1 MIKIRLFDS
10 QKRIGSGLQ
19 ELTVQL
25 LNMPNQECLI
35 GRSPNAFVVLDGQE
49 VSRLHAKIFAHDE
62 QYYFEDLASSGGS
75 WLNDQV
81 ATAHRQY
88 ALKVG
93 DVITIGRFVIMISQ
107 IGDLNESTI
116 MVTKPELTPEEYMP
130 VYAVKPQRF
139 TRWRKGDI
147 TLNCIE
153 VISETQ
159 DVKTFRLVAD
169 PPILFS
175 YQPGQFITLD
185 LEINGE
191 EVLRSYS
198 ISSTPSRPH
207 SLEITV
213 KRVPA
218 AEQNLPAG
226 LVSNWLH
233 DNVIVGSQLKVN
245 GPLGKFSF
253 FQYPSRKLLF
263 ISGGSGI
270 TPMMGMSRW
279 LCDTGA
285 ECDVAFFHSARTPAD
300 VIYQQELML
309 MSARHSNFQPFVTV
323 TQSQSGQSWLGL
335 TGRLSPEM
343 LKSVV
348 PDFLDRMIFVCGP
361 APFMSATKDLI
372 ASLNFPMER
381 YHEESFGSPKKKSLS
396 GAPTGP
402 QGLAEPVPGLVEPV
416 QGSGGLRAMLKNSDT
431 EVQQPSLEA
440 SAALNT
446 TGANPKKAAHS
457 SKVASLIAVVFQK
470 SGQQVDGDGEESIL
484 AMAEQQGVKIRS
496 SCRSGACGT
505 CKKKKISGTV
515 QMDDFDPDALEPEEQ
530 EAGYILT
537 CVAFPRDQV
546 VMDA

>member
-19 ELTVQL
+19 ELSIQL
-25 LNMPNQECLI
+25 SEVPNQECLI
-35 GRSPNAFVVLDGQE
+35 GRSPTAFVVLDGQE
-49 VSRLHAKIFAHDE
+49 VSRLHAKIFFHDD

-81 ATAHRQY
+81 ATANLKY

-93 DVITIGRFVIMISQ
+93 DVLTIGRFVIMISQ
-107 IGDLNESTI
+107 IGDPDQSTI
-116 MVTKPELTPEEYMP
+116 MVVRPEPTPEEYMP
-130 VYAVKPQRF
+130 VFAVKPQRF

-147 TLNCIE
+147 ELTCVE
-153 VISETQ
+153 VISETH
-159 DVKTFRLVAD
+159 DVKTLRLVAD

-175 YQPGQFITLD
+175 YQPGQFVTLE
-185 LEINGE
+185 LEIDGE

-213 KRVPA
+213 KRVPPA
-218 AEQNLPAG
+218 DQELPPG

-233 DNVIVGSQLKVN
+233 DNISVGSKLKIN

-309 MSARHSNFQPFVTV
+309 MSARHPNFKPFVTV

-343 LKSVV
+343 LRSVV

-361 APFMSATKDLI
+361 AAFMSATKDLV
-372 ASLNFPMER
+372 ASLDFPMER
-381 YHEESFGSPKKKSLS
+381 YHEESFGSPKAKKLLS
-396 GAPTGP
+396 GQPTGP
-402 QGLAEPVPGLVEPV
+402 QGN
-416 QGSGGLRAMLKNSDT
+416 GGLRAMLKNSESPLVDT
-431 EVQQPSLEA
+431 APSVEMDTIA
-440 SAALNT
+440 DPNIVVSA
-446 TGANPKKAAHS
+446 
-457 SKVASLIAVVFQK
+457 VAVVFQK
-470 SGQQVDGDGEESIL
+470 SNQQANCDGEESIL
-484 AMAEQQGVKIRS
+484 TVAEQQGVKIRS

-515 QMDDFDPDALEPEEQ
+515 QMDDFDPDALEPAEQ
-530 EAGYILT
+530 KAGYILT

-546 VMDA
+546 VIDA

>member
-25 LNMPNQECLI
+25 SNMPNEECLI
-35 GRSPNAFVVLDGQE
+35 GRSPTAFVVLDGQE

-81 ATAHRQY
+81 ATANRQY
-88 ALKVG
+88 ALKIG

-107 IGDLNESTI
+107 IGDPDQSTI

-130 VYAVKPQRF
+130 VYAVKPQKF
-139 TRWRKGDI
+139 IRWRKGDI
-147 TLNCIE
+147 VLTCME
-153 VISETQ
+153 VINETH

-175 YQPGQFITLD
+175 YQPGQFVTLD

-198 ISSTPSRPH
+198 ISSSPSRPH

-218 AEQNLPAG
+218 ADPELPPG

-233 DNVIVGSQLKVN
+233 DNVMVGSQLKVN

-253 FQYPSRKLLF
+253 FQNPSRKLLF

-285 ECDVAFFHSARTPAD
+285 ECDVVFFHSARTPAD

-309 MSARHSNFQPFVTV
+309 MSARHPNFQPFVTV

-335 TGRLSPEM
+335 TGRLNPEM

-361 APFMSATKDLI
+361 DLFMSAIKDLI
-372 ASLNFPMER
+372 VNLNFPMER
-381 YHEESFGSPKKKSLS
+381 YHEESFGAPKKKPLTGS
-396 GAPTGP
+396 PTGP
-402 QGLAEPVPGLVEPV
+402 QGNEESESLPANNGN
-416 QGSGGLRAMLKNSDT
+416 GGLKAMLKNSDT
-431 EVQQPSLEA
+431 AAQIPNVVAPSVI
-440 SAALNT
+440 NT
-446 TGANPKKAAHS
+446 TEANPHKTMPS
-457 SKVASLIAVVFQK
+457 GKVASLIAVVFQK
-470 SGQQVDGDGEESIL
+470 SAQQVDGDGEESIL
-484 AMAEQQGVKIRS
+484 TMAEQQGVKIRS

>member
-25 LNMPNQECLI
+25 PDMPNQECLI
-35 GRSPNAFVVLDGQE
+35 GRSPTAFVVLDGQE

-81 ATAHRQY
+81 ATANRQY

-107 IGDLNESTI
+107 IGDPDQSTL
-116 MVTKPELTPEEYMP
+116 MVTRPEPTPEEYMP

-147 TLNCIE
+147 SLTCIE
-153 VISETQ
+153 VISETH

-175 YQPGQFITLD
+175 YQPGQFVTLE

-218 AEQNLPAG
+218 TDSELPPG

-233 DNVIVGSQLKVN
+233 DNLVVGSNLKVN

-253 FQYPSRKLLF
+253 FQYPSQKLLF

-309 MSARHSNFQPFVTV
+309 MSARHPNFKPFVTV

-335 TGRLSPEM
+335 TGRLNSEM

-361 APFMSATKDLI
+361 APFMSAIKDLI
-372 ASLNFPMER
+372 TSLNFPMEQ
-381 YHEESFGSPKKKSLS
+381 YHEESFGSPKKKPITGS
-396 GAPTGP
+396 PTGP
-402 QGLAEPVPGLVEPV
+402 HGQKEASPGN
-416 QGSGGLRAMLKNSDT
+416 GGLRAMLKNSGPDLT
-431 EVQQPSLEA
+431 T
-440 SAALNT
+440 SAADM
-446 TGANPKKAAHS
+446 NPTEATPTKAS
-457 SKVASLIAVVFQK
+457 SAVASLIAVVFQK
-470 SGQQVDGDGEESIL
+470 SAQQVDGDGEESIL
-484 AMAEQQGVKIRS
+484 TMAEQQGVKIRN

-515 QMDDFDPDALEPEEQ
+515 HMDDFDPEALEPEEQ

-546 VMDA
+546 VIDA

>member
-81 ATAHRQY
+81 ATANRQY

-107 IGDLNESTI
+107 IGDPNESTI

-147 TLNCIE
+147 TLTCIE

-309 MSARHSNFQPFVTV
+309 MSARHPNFQPFVTV

-335 TGRLSPEM
+335 TGRLNPEM

-381 YHEESFGSPKKKSLS
+381 YHEESFGAPKKKPLS
-396 GAPTGP
+396 GSPTGP
-402 QGLAEPVPGLVEPV
+402 QGLAEPAPGLVEPV
-416 QGSGGLRAMLKNSDT
+416 QGNGGLRAMLKNSDT
-431 EVQQPSLEA
+431 EVQQPGLEA
-440 SAALNT
+440 SAAPNT
-446 TGANPKKAAHS
+446 TVANPKTAPHS

>member
-25 LNMPNQECLI
+25 TDMPNQECLI
-35 GRSPNAFVVLDGQE
+35 GRSPTAFVVLDGQE

-81 ATAHRQY
+81 ATANRQY

-107 IGDLNESTI
+107 IGDPDQSTI
-116 MVTKPELTPEEYMP
+116 MVTRPEPTPEEYMP

-147 TLNCIE
+147 TLTCIE
-153 VISETQ
+153 VISETH

-175 YQPGQFITLD
+175 YQPGQFVTLD
-185 LEINGE
+185 LEIDGE

-213 KRVPA
+213 KRVPTSGPD
-218 AEQNLPAG
+218 LPPG

-245 GPLGKFSF
+245 GPLGKFSC

-285 ECDVAFFHSARTPAD
+285 ECDVAFFHSSRTPAD

-309 MSARHSNFQPFVTV
+309 MSARHPNFKPFVTV
-323 TQSQSGQSWLGL
+323 TQAQSGQSWLGL
-335 TGRLSPEM
+335 TGRLNPEM

-381 YHEESFGSPKKKSLS
+381 YHEESFGSPKKKPLNGS
-396 GAPTGP
+396 PTGP
-402 QGLAEPVPGLVEPV
+402 QGQDEQP
-416 QGSGGLRAMLKNSDT
+416 QGNGGLRAMLKNSDT
-431 EVQQPSLEA
+431 AVQESSLTPAVAMNPTE
-440 SAALNT
+440 
-446 TGANPKKAAHS
+446 ANPTTAAHP
-457 SKVASLIAVVFQK
+457 SKVASLIAVIFQK
-470 SGQQVDGDGEESIL
+470 SAQQVDGDGEESIL

-515 QMDDFDPDALEPEEQ
+515 HMDDFDPDALEPEEQ

-546 VMDA
+546 VVDA